1 MVGGYEKASFS
12 LFRRGIIHIQRKK
25 SIYFSWGIGYIQ
37 NSLLPA
43 SSCFLDGASRQRRL
57 TMVEQGNFLQADKG
71 IIIAADVATIEE
83 CQRLAELGN
92 QAPEI
97 VAIKVGFSLALRYGL
112 PLVVKSVREVSS
124 LPLIYDH
131 QKAATDIPA
140 MGRSFA
146 QICRYAGVEG
156 VIFFPQAGPKT
167 LEAFVSAAFESQLT
181 PAVGLVMTH
190 PAYLQ
195 SEGGFIADKAPEVIC
210 QLAIDLGVRAFVLP
224 GTKPEIV
231 KKFADG
237 PLSAIKPVTIMMRLP
252 HP

>member
-1 MVGGYEKASFS
+1 
-12 LFRRGIIHIQRKK
+12 
-25 SIYFSWGIGYIQ
+25 
-37 NSLLPA
+37 
-43 SSCFLDGASRQRRL
+43 
-57 TMVEQGNFLQADKG
+57 LQTDKG

-83 CQRLAELGN
+83 CQCLAELGN

-124 LPLIYDH
+124 LPVIYDH

-146 QICRYAGVEG
+146 QICRDAGIEG

-167 LEAFVSAAFESQLT
+167 LEAFVSAAFDSHLT

-195 SEGGFIADKAPEVIC
+195 SEGGFIADNAPEFIC
-210 QLAIDLGVRAFVLP
+210 QLAMNLGVRAFVLP
-224 GTKPEIV
+224 GTKPDVV
-231 KKFADG
+231 KRFAEG
-237 PLSAIKPVTIMMRLP
+237 PLNSIKPAAIMMPGIGSQGGSLKEAFWAAKGHRPFAIIGSALYGVP
-252 HP
+252 DPLAALQQFLAELRNYA